1 MNNSIIYNSDKFKA
15 MIHYI
20 ISRCESG
27 DNFALFKLLYFSDF
41 DYYEKYEQP
50 ISGETYVRKT
60 GCPVP
65 SHFQKAIE
73 ELVGDGKIEECPNY
87 QYSSLAEPDLSSLTL
102 NEIQVID
109 DVIDGISHFKQS
121 RHSHGDIPLRLAN
134 DGEPLIY
141 EAVFYR
147 EPQYSVRDYA
157 Y

>member
-20 ISRCESG
+20 ISRCESW
-27 DNFALFKLLYFSDF
+27 DNFALYKLLYFSDF
-41 DYYEKYEQP
+41 DCYEKYEQP
-50 ISGETYVRKT
+50 LSGETYIRKT
-60 GCPVP
+60 EGPVP
-65 SHFQKAIE
+65 SHFRKSIE
-73 ELVGDGKIEECPNY
+73 ELVGDGKIEECPKD
-87 QYSSLAEPDLSSLTL
+87 QYFSLAEPDLSLLSL

-109 DVIDGISHFKQS
+109 DVISHFKQS
-121 RHSHGDIPLRLAN
+121 RHSHGDIPWRLAN
-134 DGEPLIY
+134 DGEPLNY